1 MEQLTKEQENHKKKL
16 DILSRCIKAD
26 VISLEEALFVL
37 EQAATEPQP
46 KEEKAD
52 MPSYNPSTWTTRI
65 TTAPSTQPSPQW
77 QYYHSSGAPLP
88 NPISGGSSMQIAS
101 SGSITFTNTTGQ
113 PDNNIVTPIQ
123 EDGICL

>member
-37 EQAATEPQP
+37 EQTATEPQP
-46 KEEKAD
+46 KEEKVE
-52 MPSYNPSTWTTRI
+52 MPSYNPSTWTTI
-65 TTAPSTQPSPQW
+65 TTTPNTVPSF
-77 QYYHSSGAPLP
+77 YYQAQP
-88 NPISGGSSMQIAS
+88 NPISGGSSMSIAS